1 MQIPTCTQHGRQPA
15 PQQLSADELA
25 NTDTLPAPAPV
36 PTTKASSAP
45 TASTTSI
52 HSQLMFYRTS
62 YKLSEQQLTLPRG
75 IYVLQPGESLA
86 VQLYFAVH
94 PVDWDSDQYVSARA
108 ATAQALAT
116 QDTQDVPTAASPDAA
131 APAPGAGD
139 AAPDSCSERTPSQ
152 QGSCS
157 PCSDTMQPSCS
168 HDTAGLAGA
177 AAASE
182 LLDAQLL
189 ARHTPEP
196 QQLEDVL
203 QQQPQDLLW
212 SEEAAASWAEG
223 FAPGSTLLGPFP
235 ALAKANMG
243 GREGLCRLSKVQ
255 HNGQLKGIWHTKNHR
270 VVLYEKVG
278 VEVFNSWCWISTVQ
292 FVSDATAVWAC
303 HIDNKV
309 FVRPL

>member
-1 MQIPTCTQHGRQPA
+1 MQSPTVTPHDRQPA

-25 NTDTLPAPAPV
+25 GTNADALPAPVATTSKAP
-36 PTTKASSAP
+36 SAP
-45 TASTTSI
+45 TAATTSI

-62 YKLSEQQLTLPRG
+62 HKLSEQQLTLPRG
-75 IYVLQPGESLA
+75 IYVLPPGESLT

-108 ATAQALAT
+108 ATAQALAM
-116 QDTQDVPTAASPDAA
+116 QEDTQEIPAAASPDAA
-131 APAPGAGD
+131 AAPAQAAGD
-139 AAPDSCSERTPSQ
+139 AAPDSCSEDTSSQ

-157 PCSDTMQPSCS
+157 PCACSDTMQPSCS
-168 HDTAGLAGA
+168 HDTAGLACLAGA
-177 AAASE
+177 AAAAE

-189 ARHTPEP
+189 VRHTPEP
-196 QQLEDVL
+196 
-203 QQQPQDLLW
+203 QQPQDLLW

-243 GREGLCRLSKVQ
+243 PREGLCRLSKVQ

-278 VEVFNSWCWISTVQ
+278 MEG
-292 FVSDATAVWAC
+292 
-303 HIDNKV
+303 
-309 FVRPL
+309 L